1 MRRFP
6 QGADLLFHPLGRK
19 DVLLHTQLNQVLQM
33 GSFGIV
39 EASLPLTDGAAGD
52 PQQGGQAR
60 LRQANA
66 GAQLEYE
73 LPKGIVALT
82 IGVPGHR
89 RAACLPRDPAA
100 PPQPGEATGKQH
112 ATCWRLTSLATPAIL
127 GSVGCALSGSTL
139 IGGTGEPRKT
149 PDSPCKFILLRIAHF
164 ARTCEAVSSCDSGAW
179 LPDTK

>member
-6 QGADLLFHPLGRK
+6 QGADLLFLPLGRE

-39 EASLPLTDGAAGD
+39 EAGLPLTDGAAGD

-66 GAQLEYE
+66 GAQLEHD

-82 IGVPGHR
+82 IGVPRHR
-89 RAACLPRDPAA
+89 RAPCLPRDPAA
-100 PPQPGEATGKQH
+100 PREQCTGMGGNMPTAAGCLPQ
-112 ATCWRLTSLATPAIL
+112 
-127 GSVGCALSGSTL
+127 AL
-139 IGGTGEPRKT
+139 PVY
-149 PDSPCKFILLRIAHF
+149 C
-164 ARTCEAVSSCDSGAW
+164 
-179 LPDTK
+179 